1 MADGGG
7 GDIIIKGGSV
17 DLQFDDDV
25 YKKNSGGDP
34 KKHENPNGKITR
46 IVVADENDVEKYN
59 SGNENVMKWK
69 VTVFAKK

>member
-17 DLQFDDDV
+17 DLQFDDTL
-25 YKKNSGGDP
+25 YKKNNGGDP
-34 KKHENPNGKITR
+34 KGHENPNGKITK
-46 IVVADENDVEKYN
+46 IVVADENDVERYN

-69 VTVFAKK
+69 VTVFAK